1 MGALDG
7 KVAIVT
13 GGTSGIGEGVA
24 KAFVSEGAK
33 VVIVGRRE
41 EEGRALEKQ
50 IGVRFVRADV
60 ANEADVKTMIDKTV
74 EWFGHLDCLVNNAGI
89 PSPMVSITE
98 TDATAIDQ
106 VLAVNVRGVILGAKH
121 AASIMLRSG
130 SGSIINIGS
139 VAGHRGGLS
148 AHVYSAAKGAVS
160 AFTRSAAAELGEKG
174 IRVNCISPGAIVT
187 GIFGKNA
194 GLEGAKA
201 DKVAGVVK
209 EVFTA
214 IQPIPRAGL
223 PDDIAQAAVF
233 LASDASG
240 FVNGQ
245 DIVVDGGQTAV
256 TRGWS
261 SSVAGRAQLA
271 KQLKAAA
278 AALYKA
284 VARRAFAGAGLRS
297 PASYAT

>member
-1 MGALDG
+1 MDALKG
-7 KVAIVT
+7 KTAIVT
-13 GGTSGIGEGVA
+13 GGTSGIGESIA
-24 KAFVSEGAK
+24 KIFVSEGAK

-50 IGVRFVRADV
+50 IGVRFVRADM
-60 ANEADVKTMIDKTV
+60 ANEADVKGMVDQTL
-74 EWFGHLDCLVNNAGI
+74 EWFGRLDCLVNNAGI
-89 PSPMVSITE
+89 PSPMISITE
-98 TDATAIDQ
+98 IDVATIDQ

-121 AASIMLRSG
+121 AALAMLQTG

-148 AHVYSAAKGAVS
+148 AHVYSASKGAVS

-174 IRVNCISPGAIVT
+174 IRVNTISPGAIVT
-187 GIFGKNA
+187 GIFGKSA
-194 GLEGAKA
+194 GLEGSKA
-201 DKVAGVVK
+201 DRVAGVVK
-209 EVFTA
+209 EIFAT

-245 DIVVDGGQTAV
+245 DIVIDGGQTAV

-261 SSVAGRAQLA
+261 SMVAGRAQLS
-271 KQLKAAA
+271 KQLKEAAA
-278 AALYKA
+278 TL
-284 VARRAFAGAGLRS
+284 
-297 PASYAT
+297 

>member
-1 MGALDG
+1 MGALGG
-7 KVAIVT
+7 KIAIVT
-13 GGTSGIGEGVA
+13 GGRSGIGEGVA

-41 EEGRALEKQ
+41 EEGHALEKQ

-60 ANEADVKTMIDKTV
+60 ANEADVEAMVGRTL
-74 EWFGHLDCLVNNAGI
+74 EWFGRLDCLVNNAGI
-89 PSPMVSITE
+89 PSPMISITE
-98 TDATAIDQ
+98 TDAAAIDQ
-106 VLAVNVRGVILGAKH
+106 VLAVNVRGVILGVKH
-121 AASIMLRSG
+121 AARVMLRNG

-209 EVFTA
+209 EAFTS

-223 PDDIAQAAVF
+223 PDDIAQAALF

-261 SSVAGRAQLA
+261 ATVAGRAQLA
-271 KQLKAAA
+271 SRLKEAA
-278 AALYKA
+278 AAL
-284 VARRAFAGAGLRS
+284 
-297 PASYAT
+297 

>member
-1 MGALDG
+1 MGAMDG
-7 KVAIVT
+7 KSAIVT
-13 GGTSGIGEGVA
+13 GGTSGIGEAIA
-24 KAFVSEGAK
+24 KAFVLEGAK

-60 ANEADVKTMIDKTV
+60 ANEADVEAMIGRTL
-74 EWFGHLDCLVNNAGI
+74 EWFGRLDCLVNNAGI
-89 PSPMVSITE
+89 PSPMISITE
-98 TDATAIDQ
+98 TDAAVIDQ

-121 AASIMLRSG
+121 AARVMLPNG

-194 GLEGAKA
+194 GLDGAKA
-201 DKVAGVVK
+201 DKVSGVVK
-209 EVFTA
+209 EAFRA

-245 DIVVDGGQTAV
+245 DIVIDGGQTAV

-261 SSVAGRAQLA
+261 ASVAGRAEMS
-271 KQLKAAA
+271 KRLKEAA
-278 AALYKA
+278 AAL
-284 VARRAFAGAGLRS
+284 
-297 PASYAT
+297 

>member
-7 KVAIVT
+7 KTAIVT

-24 KAFVSEGAK
+24 KAFVSEGAN

-60 ANEADVKTMIDKTV
+60 ANEADVETMVGRTL
-74 EWFGHLDCLVNNAGI
+74 EWFGRLDCLVNNAGI
-89 PSPMVSITE
+89 PSPMISITE
-98 TDATAIDQ
+98 TDAAAIDQ

-121 AASIMLRSG
+121 AARVMLRNG

-201 DKVAGVVK
+201 DKVAGAVK
-209 EVFTA
+209 EAFTA

-223 PDDIAQAAVF
+223 PDDIARAAVF

-261 SSVAGRAQLA
+261 AMVSGRAQLA
-271 KQLKAAA
+271 KRLKEAAD
-278 AALYKA
+278 AL
-284 VARRAFAGAGLRS
+284 
-297 PASYAT
+297 

>member
-7 KVAIVT
+7 KIAIVT
-13 GGTSGIGEGVA
+13 GGTSGIGEAIA

-41 EEGRALEKQ
+41 EEGRALEKRL
-50 IGVRFVRADV
+50 GVRFVRADV
-60 ANEADVKTMIDKTV
+60 ANEADVKAMVDQTV
-74 EWFGHLDCLVNNAGI
+74 EWFGRLDCLVNNAGI
-89 PSPMVSITE
+89 PSPMISITE
-98 TDATAIDQ
+98 TDAATIDQ

-121 AASIMLRSG
+121 AALAMLKTS

-148 AHVYSAAKGAVS
+148 AHVYTASKGAVS
-160 AFTRSAAAELGEKG
+160 AFSRSAAAELGEKG
-174 IRVNCISPGAIVT
+174 IRVNTISPGAIVT
-187 GIFGKNA
+187 GIFGKSA
-194 GLEGAKA
+194 GLEGSKA
-201 DKVAGVVK
+201 DQVAGVVK
-209 EVFTA
+209 EVFAT

-245 DIVVDGGQTAV
+245 DIVIDGGQTAV

-261 SSVAGRAQLA
+261 SSVAGRAEIG
-271 KQLKAAA
+271 KRIKEAA
-278 AALYKA
+278 AAL
-284 VARRAFAGAGLRS
+284 
-297 PASYAT
+297 

>member
-7 KVAIVT
+7 KIAIVT
-13 GGTSGIGEGVA
+13 GGTSGIGEGIA

-41 EEGRALEKQ
+41 EEGRALEKRL
-50 IGVRFVRADV
+50 GVRFVRADV
-60 ANEADVKTMIDKTV
+60 ANEADVKAMVDQTL
-74 EWFGHLDCLVNNAGI
+74 EWFGRLDCLVNNAGI
-89 PSPMVSITE
+89 PSPMISITE
-98 TDATAIDQ
+98 TDAATIDQ

-121 AASIMLRSG
+121 AALAMLKTG

-148 AHVYSAAKGAVS
+148 AHVYSASKGAVS
-160 AFTRSAAAELGEKG
+160 AFSRSAAAELGEKG
-174 IRVNCISPGAIVT
+174 IRVNTLSPGAIVT

-194 GLEGAKA
+194 GLEGSKA
-201 DKVAGVVK
+201 DQVAGVVK
-209 EVFTA
+209 EIFAT

-245 DIVVDGGQTAV
+245 DLVIDGGQTAV

-261 SSVAGRAQLA
+261 SSVAGRAEVS
-271 KQLKAAA
+271 KRIKAAA
-278 AALYKA
+278 AAL
-284 VARRAFAGAGLRS
+284 
-297 PASYAT
+297 

>member
-7 KVAIVT
+7 KIAIVT
-13 GGTSGIGEGVA
+13 GGTSGIGEGIA
-24 KAFVSEGAK
+24 RAFVSEGAK

-41 EEGRALEKQ
+41 EEGRAIEKQ

-60 ANEADVKTMIDKTV
+60 ANEADVKAMVDRTL
-74 EWFGHLDCLVNNAGI
+74 EWFGRLDCLVNNAGI
-89 PSPMVSITE
+89 PSPMISLTE
-98 TDATAIDQ
+98 IDTATIDR

-121 AASIMLRSG
+121 AALAMLQKG

-148 AHVYSAAKGAVS
+148 AHVYSASKGAVS

-174 IRVNCISPGAIVT
+174 IRVNTISPGAIVT

-194 GLEGAKA
+194 GLDGSKA
-201 DKVAGVVK
+201 DQVAGVVK
-209 EVFTA
+209 EMFAT

-223 PDDIAQAAVF
+223 PHDIAQAAVF

-245 DIVVDGGQTAV
+245 DIVIDGGQTAV

-261 SSVAGRAQLA
+261 SSVMGRAEMS
-271 KQLKAAA
+271 KRIKAAA
-278 AALYKA
+278 AAL
-284 VARRAFAGAGLRS
+284 
-297 PASYAT
+297 